1 MTKYDLPPPYSSGP
15 LACPAR
21 LYPAE
26 LAVPIKYG
34 LRRDGPRGR
43 VPGRR

>member
-1 MTKYDLPPPYSSGP
+1 MTKYDLRPPYSSGP

-34 LRRDGPRGR
+34 RRRDDPGGRARGR
-43 VPGRR
+43 R